1 MNKKI
6 ALLLLPLLKLRFFRL
21 HLGLFH
27 YLFYNKNLTEQ
38 KGVYV
43 RDGLKLSLD
52 TKNLIDAR
60 IFFTGSYEP
69 ELRAV
74 FRKLIHKDDVI
85 LDIGANIGYHSLLFS
100 EACGPE
106 GKVYSFEPV
115 KKNYAQLIKNIAL
128 NKIKNINPLNFALGN
143 SDINLVIDIEESGP
157 NPGSISLLNVSKT
170 GEEISCRDAD
180 KALLAMNIKKIDF
193 IKIDV
198 EGYEWFVLE
207 SLKNIIKETRP
218 IIIFEWDSNYQAN
231 SNINASDFH
240 AYFSSLNYELFHTE
254 NKLNLKVDD
263 LNAIKSAN
271 ILAKPIE
278 NNFSI

>member
-1 MNKKI
+1 MNKNI
-6 ALLLLPLLKLRFFRL
+6 ALVLLPLLKLRFFRL

-27 YLFYNKNLTEQ
+27 YLFYKNRLPDK
-38 KGVYV
+38 KGVFV
-43 RDGLKLSLD
+43 RDGFKLLLD

-60 IFFTGSYEP
+60 IIFTGSYEP
-69 ELRAV
+69 QLRNV
-74 FRKLIHKDDVI
+74 FRKLINKDDII

-100 EACGPE
+100 EVCGPN

-115 KKNYAQLIKNIAL
+115 KKNYTQLIKNIEL
-128 NKIKNINPLNFALGN
+128 NQIKNINPLNFALGN
-143 SDINLVIDIEESGP
+143 SDINLVIDTEKSGP

-180 KALLAMNIKKIDF
+180 KALQSMNIKKIDF

-240 AYFSSLNYELFHTE
+240 DYFLSLDYELLLTE

-263 LNAIKSAN
+263 LNSIKSAN
-271 ILAKPIE
+271 ILAKP
-278 NNFSI
+278 N